1 MDYNNQNREEIKGLL
16 EEVFSKNLLVYS
28 ESYLT

>member
-1 MDYNNQNREEIKGLL
+1 MDYNNQNREDIKGLL
-16 EEVFSKNLLVYS
+16 EEVVSENLLVYS

>member
-1 MDYNNQNREEIKGLL
+1 MDYNNQNREDIKGLL
-16 EEVFSKNLLVYS
+16 EEVFSENLLVYS